1 MRAFGAVHTQVLHN
15 FIMKNLDLFIDR
27 NPNLPK
33 LLEYLQNC
41 GKVLY
46 YLLLVLLPII
56 EYFYYRLSGLLL
68 LLLLVLFQIEKCFS

>member
-1 MRAFGAVHTQVLHN
+1 MQAFEAVHTKVLHN
-15 FIMKNLDLFIDR
+15 NIMKNLDLFIDR

-56 EYFYYRLSGLLL
+56 EYFYYRL
-68 LLLLVLFQIEKCFS
+68 